1 MNLLYKLPPCE
12 SAVLSSS
19 GEEPVY
25 CIPCDISN
33 GRIAKDWLAVTKT
46 RVFLLRGGKIDRQVM
61 INTLTDARCG
71 RATTAA
77 CWCLPIKTGRKACFA
92 A

>member
-46 RVFLLRGGKIDRQVM
+46 RVLLLRGGKIDKYAYGCALRGGQR
-61 INTLTDARCG
+61 LRHAGAYR
-71 RATTAA
+71 
-77 CWCLPIKTGRKACFA
+77 
-92 A
+92 